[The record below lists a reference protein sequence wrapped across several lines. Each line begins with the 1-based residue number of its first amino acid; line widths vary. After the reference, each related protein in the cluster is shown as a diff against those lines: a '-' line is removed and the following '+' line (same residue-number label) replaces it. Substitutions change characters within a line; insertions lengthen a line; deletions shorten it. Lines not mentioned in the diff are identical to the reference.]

1 MRTLWSRAR
10 TREDGLGLI
19 ELIIAMT
26 ILTVGLLAILATFSS
41 GMTALARSSRTANAS
56 TLADSQLQLYR
67 ALTYCAIRLRNGS
80 IPTTAPYT
88 TPPDYD
94 ASATK
99 VTDTAPGNCGA
110 STLTCPAPPSTI
122 KECEATRTVTGPEG
136 RPYRIDTYIVI
147 KPVGALSRETKKVTV
162 VVRDP
167 ENGNAVLTRHVSLFD
182 RLLG

>member
-1 MRTLWSRAR
+1 MRSLWSRAR
-10 TREDGLGLI
+10 AREDGIGLV

-41 GMTALARSSRTANAS
+41 GMTALARSSRTATAS
-56 TLADSQLQLYR
+56 TLADSQLQRYR
-67 ALTYCAIRLRNGS
+67 AITYCAIRLRTGS

-88 TPPDYD
+88 NAPDHD
-94 ASATK
+94 AAATK
-99 VTDTAPGNCGA
+99 VTDTAPGSCGA
-110 STLTCPAPPSTI
+110 TTEPCPAPPSTP

-136 RPYRIDTYIVI
+136 RQYRIDTYIVT
-147 KPVGALSRETKKVTV
+147 KTVGAARETKKVTV

-167 ENGNAVLTRHVSLFD
+167 ANGDAVLTRHISLFE